1 MGTTMTPSQ
10 TLTSRW
16 RTPRLGVTGGIGSGK
31 STVASLLAAQ
41 GAVHI
46 DADQI
51 ARSVTAAGGA
61 AMAPIA
67 QAFGQALIDDSG
79 GLHRERMRALA
90 FADASARQRL
100 EAIVHPLVG
109 EATALRVQQAEQ
121 AGAPLIVLDIPLLV
135 ESGRWSRQL
144 DQVLVVDCSEATQIR
159 RVIERNQLPR
169 EAIERILAAQASRSA
184 RRAVADMIIY
194 NDTQDMDLLR
204 RQAARIAALFGL

>member
-1 MGTTMTPSQ
+1 MDRVTARILP
-10 TLTSRW
+10 LRRW

-31 STVASLLAAQ
+31 STFAAMLAAR

-51 ARSVTAAGGA
+51 ARGVTAAGGL

-67 QAFGQALIDDSG
+67 AAFGQELIADDG

-109 EATALRVQQAEQ
+109 QATAERIAQAEQ
-121 AGAPLIVLDIPLLV
+121 TGAALIVLDIPLLV

-159 RVIERNQLPR
+159 RVIERSQLAP
-169 EAIERILAAQASRSA
+169 EAIERILAAQATRQA

-194 NDTQDMDLLR
+194 NDTQDLERLR
-204 RQAARIAALFGL
+204 AHAVRIAAMFGL

>member
-1 MGTTMTPSQ
+1 MDSFAPPAPPPR
-10 TLTSRW
+10 RW
-16 RTPRLGVTGGIGSGK
+16 RTPRLGITGGIGSGK
-31 STVASLLAAQ
+31 STFAAMLAAR

-51 ARSVTAAGGA
+51 ARGVTAAGGL

-67 QAFGQALIDDSG
+67 AAFGPELVSDDG

-109 EATALRVQQAEQ
+109 QATTERIARAEQ
-121 AGAPLIVLDIPLLV
+121 AGAALIVLDIPLLV

-159 RVIERNQLPR
+159 RVIARSQLAP
-169 EAIERILAAQASRSA
+169 EAIERILAAQATRKA
-184 RRAVADMIIY
+184 RRAAADMIIY
-194 NDTQDMDLLR
+194 NDTLDLERLR
-204 RQAARIAALFGL
+204 AHAVRIAALFGL

>member
-1 MGTTMTPSQ
+1 MEHIAARILP
-10 TLTSRW
+10 LRRW

-31 STVASLLAAQ
+31 STFAAMLAAR

-51 ARSVTAAGGA
+51 ARGVTAAGGL

-67 QAFGQALIDDSG
+67 AAFGQELIADDG

-109 EATALRVQQAEQ
+109 QATAERIAQAEQ
-121 AGAPLIVLDIPLLV
+121 TGAALIVLDIPLLV

-159 RVIERNQLPR
+159 RVIERSQLAP
-169 EAIERILAAQASRSA
+169 EAIERILAAQATRQA

-194 NDTQDMDLLR
+194 NDTQDLERLR
-204 RQAARIAALFGL
+204 AHAVRIAAMFGL

>member
-1 MGTTMTPSQ
+1 MDRIPASMLP
-10 TLTSRW
+10 TSRW

-31 STVASLLAAQ
+31 STFAALLAAR
-41 GAVHI
+41 GAIHI

-51 ARSVTAAGGA
+51 ARGVTAAGGL

-67 QAFGQALIDDSG
+67 AAFGAELIAEDG

-109 EATALRVQQAEQ
+109 QATAQRIVQAEQ
-121 AGAPLIVLDIPLLV
+121 AGAALIVLDIPLLV
-135 ESGRWSRQL
+135 ESGRWSRAL
-144 DQVLVVDCSEATQIR
+144 DQVLVVDCSEETQIR
-159 RVIERNQLPR
+159 RVIERNQLTR
-169 EAIERILAAQASRSA
+169 AAIERILAAQATRKA

-194 NDTQDMDLLR
+194 NDTQDLERLR
-204 RQAARIAALFGL
+204 AQAVRIAALFGL

>member
-1 MGTTMTPSQ
+1 MDSIPARILPVG
-10 TLTSRW
+10 RW

-31 STVASLLAAQ
+31 STVAALLAAR
-41 GAVHI
+41 GAIHI

-51 ARSVTAAGGA
+51 ARGVTAAGGA

-67 QAFGQALIDDSG
+67 AAFGQELIADDG

-109 EATALRVQQAEQ
+109 LATAERIAQAEQ
-121 AGAPLIVLDIPLLV
+121 AGTALIVLDIPLLV

-144 DQVLVVDCSEATQIR
+144 DQVLVVDCSEETQIR

-169 EAIERILAAQASRSA
+169 EAIERILAAQATRKA

-194 NDTQDMDLLR
+194 NDTQDLERLR
-204 RQAARIAALFGL
+204 AQALRIAALFGL

>member
-1 MGTTMTPSQ
+1 MDRIAARILP
-10 TLTSRW
+10 LRRW

-31 STVASLLAAQ
+31 STFAAMLAAR

-51 ARSVTAAGGA
+51 ARGVTAAGGL

-67 QAFGQALIDDSG
+67 AAFGQELIADDG

-109 EATALRVQQAEQ
+109 QATAERIAQAEQ
-121 AGAPLIVLDIPLLV
+121 TGAALIVLDIPLLV

-159 RVIERNQLPR
+159 RVIERSQLAP
-169 EAIERILAAQASRSA
+169 EAIERILAAQATRQA

-194 NDTQDMDLLR
+194 NDTQDLERLR
-204 RQAARIAALFGL
+204 AHAVRIAALFGL

>member
-1 MGTTMTPSQ
+1 MDNIAPHA
-10 TLTSRW
+10 LLPRRW

-31 STVASLLAAQ
+31 STFAAMLAAR

-51 ARSVTAAGGA
+51 ARGVTAAGGL

-67 QAFGQALIDDSG
+67 TAFGQDLVADDG

-109 EATALRVQQAEQ
+109 QATAERIVQAEQ
-121 AGAPLIVLDIPLLV
+121 AGVALIVLDIPLLV

-159 RVIERNQLPR
+159 RVIERSQLAP
-169 EAIERILAAQASRSA
+169 EAIERILAAQATRQA
-184 RRAVADMIIY
+184 RRAAADMIIY
-194 NDTQDMDLLR
+194 NDTQDLERLR
-204 RQAARIAALFGL
+204 AQAVRIAALFGL

>member
-1 MGTTMTPSQ
+1 MEHTAARILP
-10 TLTSRW
+10 LRRW

-31 STVASLLAAQ
+31 STFAAMLAAR

-51 ARSVTAAGGA
+51 ARGVTAAGGL

-67 QAFGQALIDDSG
+67 AAFGQELIADDG

-109 EATALRVQQAEQ
+109 QATAERIAQAEQ
-121 AGAPLIVLDIPLLV
+121 TGAALIVLDIPLLV

-159 RVIERNQLPR
+159 RVIERSQLAP
-169 EAIERILAAQASRSA
+169 EAIERILAAQATRQA

-194 NDTQDMDLLR
+194 NDTQDLERLR
-204 RQAARIAALFGL
+204 AHAVRIAAMFGL

>member
-1 MGTTMTPSQ
+1 MAGTPLPHT
-10 TLTSRW
+10 RW

-31 STVASLLAAQ
+31 STFAAMLAAR

-51 ARSVTAAGGA
+51 ARGVTAAGGL

-67 QAFGQALIDDSG
+67 AAFGPELIDELG

-90 FADASARQRL
+90 FADASARARL

-109 EATALRVQQAEQ
+109 QATAERIVQAEQ
-121 AGAPLIVLDIPLLV
+121 SGAALIVLDIPLLV

-144 DQVLVVDCSEATQIR
+144 DRVLVVDCRESTQIE
-159 RVIERNQLPR
+159 RVMQRNQLAP
-169 EAIERILAAQASRSA
+169 EAIERILAAQATRQA
-184 RRAVADMIIY
+184 RRAAADMIIY
-194 NDTQDMDLLR
+194 NDTQDLERLR
-204 RQAARIAALFGL
+204 AHAVRIAALFGL

>member
-1 MGTTMTPSQ
+1 MADIPTRILAP
-10 TLTSRW
+10 SRW

-31 STVASLLAAQ
+31 STFAAMLAAR
-41 GAVHI
+41 GATHI

-51 ARSVTAAGGA
+51 ARGVTAAGGA

-67 QAFGQALIDDSG
+67 AAFGQELIGDDG
-79 GLHRERMRALA
+79 GLHRERMRALV

-109 EATALRVQQAEQ
+109 QATAERIVQAEQ
-121 AGAPLIVLDIPLLV
+121 AGAALIVLDIPLLV

-144 DQVLVVDCSEATQIR
+144 DRVLVVDCSEATQIR
-159 RVIERNQLPR
+159 RVIERSQLAP
-169 EAIERILAAQASRSA
+169 EAIERILAAQATRSA

-194 NDTQDMDLLR
+194 NDAQDLERLR
-204 RQAARIAALFGL
+204 AHAVRIAALFGL

>member
-1 MGTTMTPSQ
+1 MDNISARVLPPA
-10 TLTSRW
+10 RW

-31 STVASLLAAQ
+31 STVAAMLAAR
-41 GAVHI
+41 GAIHI

-51 ARSVTAAGGA
+51 ARGVTAAGGA

-67 QAFGQALIDDSG
+67 AAFGQELIAEDG

-109 EATALRVQQAEQ
+109 QATAERIAQAEQ
-121 AGAPLIVLDIPLLV
+121 AGAALIVLDIPLLV

-144 DQVLVVDCSEATQIR
+144 DQVLVVDCSETTQIR

-169 EAIERILAAQASRSA
+169 EAIERILAAQATRKA
-184 RRAVADMIIY
+184 RRAAADMIIY
-194 NDTQDMDLLR
+194 NDTQDLERLR
-204 RQAARIAALFGL
+204 AQAVRIAALFGL

>member
-1 MGTTMTPSQ
+1 MDRIPAR
-10 TLTSRW
+10 TLPTSRW

-31 STVASLLAAQ
+31 STFAALLAAR
-41 GAVHI
+41 GAIHI

-51 ARSVTAAGGA
+51 ARGVTAAGGL

-67 QAFGQALIDDSG
+67 AAFGAELIAEDG

-109 EATALRVQQAEQ
+109 QATAERIVQAEQ
-121 AGAPLIVLDIPLLV
+121 AGAALIVLDIPLLV
-135 ESGRWSRQL
+135 ESGRWSRAL
-144 DQVLVVDCSEATQIR
+144 DQVLVVDCSEETQIR
-159 RVIERNQLPR
+159 RVIERSQLTR
-169 EAIERILAAQASRSA
+169 AAIERILAAQATRKA

-194 NDTQDMDLLR
+194 NDTQDLERLR
-204 RQAARIAALFGL
+204 AQAVRIAALFGL

>member
-1 MGTTMTPSQ
+1 MDRITAPA
-10 TLTSRW
+10 LPISRW

-31 STVASLLAAQ
+31 STFAAMLAAR

-51 ARSVTAAGGA
+51 ARGVTAAGGL

-67 QAFGQALIDDSG
+67 AAFGQELIADDG

-109 EATALRVQQAEQ
+109 QATAERIAQAEQ
-121 AGAPLIVLDIPLLV
+121 TGAALIVLDIPLLV

-159 RVIERNQLPR
+159 RVIERSQLAP
-169 EAIERILAAQASRSA
+169 EAIERILAAQATRQA

-194 NDTQDMDLLR
+194 NDTQDLERLR
-204 RQAARIAALFGL
+204 AHAVRIAAMFGL

>member
-1 MGTTMTPSQ
+1 MGGMAPQ
-10 TLTSRW
+10 AQPPRRW

-31 STVASLLAAQ
+31 STFAALLAAR

-51 ARSVTAAGGA
+51 ARGVTAAGGL

-67 QAFGQALIDDSG
+67 AAFGQELIAADG

-109 EATALRVQQAEQ
+109 QATAERIVQAEQ
-121 AGAPLIVLDIPLLV
+121 AGAALIVLDIPLLV
-135 ESGRWSRQL
+135 ESGRWSRAL
-144 DQVLVVDCSEATQIR
+144 DQVLVVDCSEETQIR
-159 RVIERNQLPR
+159 RVIERNQLTRP
-169 EAIERILAAQASRSA
+169 AIERILAAQATRKA
-184 RRAVADMIIY
+184 RRAAADMIIY
-194 NDTQDMDLLR
+194 NDTQDLERLR
-204 RQAARIAALFGL
+204 AQAVRIAALFGL

>member
-1 MGTTMTPSQ
+1 MAATQLPCT
-10 TLTSRW
+10 RW

-31 STVASLLAAQ
+31 STFAALLAAR

-51 ARSVTAAGGA
+51 ARGVTAAGGA

-67 QAFGQALIDDSG
+67 AAFGAELIDDQG

-90 FADASARQRL
+90 FADASARARL

-109 EATALRVQQAEQ
+109 QATTERIVAAEQ
-121 AGAPLIVLDIPLLV
+121 SGAALIVLDIPLLV
-135 ESGRWSRQL
+135 ESGRWSAQL
-144 DQVLVVDCSEATQIR
+144 DQVLVVDCREATQIE
-159 RVIERNQLPR
+159 RVMQRNQLAP
-169 EAIERILAAQASRSA
+169 EAIERILAAQATRQA

-194 NDTQDMDLLR
+194 NDTQDLERLR
-204 RQAARIAALFGL
+204 AHAVRIAALFGL